1 MMALICV
8 ICAGLAAGLTMG
20 LLSLDITKLEIKAM
34 TGSTAEKNAAI
45 SIIPIIKKHH
55 LLLVTLLLFNSM
67 SNEALPIFLGALV
80 PNYIAVILAVIL
92 ILFFGEIIPSA
103 FFTGPQQLQTAARMI
118 PFVTLLMTFLSPIA
132 YPIR

>member
-1 MMALICV
+1 MI
-8 ICAGLAAGLTMG
+8 I
-20 LLSLDITKLEIKAM
+20 DITKLEIKAM
-34 TGSTAEKNAAI
+34 IGTTAEKNAAI
-45 SIIPIIKKHH
+45 AIIPIIKKHH

-80 PNYIAVILAVIL
+80 PNYVAVIVAVLL

-103 FFTGPQQLQTAARMI
+103 FFTGPQQLETAARMI
-118 PFVTLLMTFLSPIA
+118 PFVTVLMTFLSPLA

>member
-118 PFVTLLMTFLSPIA
+118 PFVTLLMTFLSTVE
-132 YPIR
+132 